1 MDCLHV
7 LNGQLQLVSTVTYH
21 MLKLVIIGLSE
32 KADKRS
38 FRNHHYDSHKKTGRN
53 IVEERKEEN
62 IKKAVEEWKAAQK
75 TI

>member
-1 MDCLHV
+1 
-7 LNGQLQLVSTVTYH
+7 VSGV
-21 MLKLVIIGLSE
+21 SE